1 LGHRKNHRPGARGK
15 KRMADRGEWK
25 VHPPD
30 RCSCA
35 CCGAGG
41 VPLTI
46 VAGVVLCVKCADK
59 YGPDIQ
65 AEANYGAGI

>member
-1 LGHRKNHRPGARGK
+1 
-15 KRMADRGEWK
+15 MADRGEWK